1 MDLDRKIKTALDET
15 RLMILGS
22 QVLFGFLCE
31 AAFQEGFDSLTDQA
45 QFMLCCALILMTL
58 SIGCLIAPSMQHRI
72 VESGQSTRR
81 LEKSTTQF
89 AGWSLLP
96 MAFGLGIALF
106 AVCENMF
113 GRTTAIAIGALATL
127 LAGFFWYG
135 LAFMMERPERPM
147 AERDELT
154 PLATKVEQMLTEA
167 RVVIPGCQAMLGF
180 QLVVILTRAFDELPM
195 GVKTVHIAGL
205 CCVTLATILLMTPA
219 ALHRQAFGGND
230 SATFLRIGSA
240 FVMLASLPL
249 AAGIA
254 LDIYVVLYKV
264 FESEALAA
272 SISAILF
279 GVMLL
284 LWYLHPLW
292 LRTQLPQRQT
302 Q

>member
-1 MDLDRKIKTALDET
+1 MNLDRKIKIALDET

-22 QVLFGFLCE
+22 QVLFGFLCQ
-31 AAFQEGFDSLTDQA
+31 AAFQEGFNGLTERA
-45 QFMLCCALILMTL
+45 QFLLCCALILMTL

-72 VESGQSTRR
+72 VEAGQSTRR
-81 LEKSTTQF
+81 LEKSTTLF
-89 AGWSLLP
+89 AAWSLLP
-96 MAFGLGIALF
+96 MAFGLGLALF
-106 AVCENMF
+106 VVCENLVGRATAVSIGLLTTLF
-113 GRTTAIAIGALATL
+113 AGGLWYALPFLIGRTEG
-127 LAGFFWYG
+127 
-135 LAFMMERPERPM
+135 PM
-147 AERDELT
+147 ATHEGTT
-154 PLATKVEQMLTEA
+154 PLATRVEQMLTEA

-180 QLVVILTRAFDELPM
+180 QFVVILTRAFGELPM
-195 GVKTVHIAGL
+195 SVKTVHIAGL

-240 FVMLASLPL
+240 FVMGASLPL

-254 LDIYVVLYKV
+254 LDIYVVLYRV
-264 FESEALAA
+264 AESTTLAA
-272 SISAILF
+272 TVSTILF

-292 LRTQLPQRQT
+292 VRMHLPRQQT